1 MTMLQTID
9 PVRGEQ
15 RKRRKLKR
23 RIYHSKVSRLSFV
36 YVNILLVMLCRD
48 QTIFGIVTVTI
59 RLNHLELQ
67 FMDA

>member
-23 RIYHSKVSRLSFV
+23 RIYRLYI

-59 RLNHLELQ
+59 RLNHLESQ